1 MEAPVSAFSQFA
13 KKITPQVWGWGSW
26 VIVVEDKGLLEKSS
40 ASPPSHRL
48 EPPLPPSTAPTLP
61 LRSVNCELVL

>member
-26 VIVVEDKGLLEKSS
+26 VIVVEDKGLEKSS

-48 EPPLPPSTAPTLP
+48 EPPLPPIHSPHSPTQISQL
-61 LRSVNCELVL
+61 